1 MCSRRK
7 EFKLLFHRALK
18 YGATNG
24 ESEGLVRDELAN
36 YVTCGQEHH
45 VLFQAVTVE
54 ASHADS
60 EN

>member
-1 MCSRRK
+1 M
-7 EFKLLFHRALK
+7 FHRALK

-36 YVTCGQEHH
+36 YMTCGQEHH